1 MCDKASYDYERF
13 ASFYCST
20 IRLCP
25 PLVVDEEDID
35 KLLDVFEKA
44 FEEDVL

>member
-1 MCDKASYDYERF
+1 MSNILRTLHLFD
-13 ASFYCST
+13 ST

-25 PLVVDEEDID
+25 PLVVDESDID